1 MVVVMYTMYIQIAM
15 HDSTMVRKQ
24 LYITHEQDRALK
36 EQAREEGLSEA
47 EIVREALDRHL
58 RRQSGPVIPEGRR
71 KAIEELLAMS
81 DEIARAHRFPKGY
94 KFDREELYAT
104 REDRWLKNRDT
115 E

>member
-24 LYITHEQDRALK
+24 LYIAHEQDRALK

-58 RRQSGPVIPEGRR
+58 RRRSGPVIPEGRR
-71 KAIEELLAMS
+71 SAVEELVAMS
-81 DEIARAHRFPKGY
+81 EEVARDHRFPKGY
-94 KFDREELYAT
+94 KFNREELYTT
-104 REDRWLKNRDT
+104 REDRWFKNRET